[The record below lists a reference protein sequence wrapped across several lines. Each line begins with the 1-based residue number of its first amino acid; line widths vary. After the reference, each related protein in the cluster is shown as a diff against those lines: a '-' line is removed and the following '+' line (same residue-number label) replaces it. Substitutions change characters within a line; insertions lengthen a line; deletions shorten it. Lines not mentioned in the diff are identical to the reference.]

1 MAPLAPGKKHTATL
15 RGGDPK
21 WQMLICFLICPPIGP
36 FCFPVLV
43 LLCKLH
49 VYFSSVPLHSI
60 LLARGSKDL
69 RVLTLSDVSSLRI
82 ILPFRSCQCHA
93 VM

>member
-15 RGGDPK
+15 GVGDSK
-21 WQMLICFLICPPIGP
+21 RQMLICFLICPPIGP

-49 VYFSSVPLHSI
+49 VYFSGVREGSCSLPSPYIPFFWPEGPKTSV
-60 LLARGSKDL
+60 
-69 RVLTLSDVSSLRI
+69 
-82 ILPFRSCQCHA
+82 C
-93 VM
+93 